1 MDRLRTKGLLTSHNL
16 WLTTAIVIVIAI
28 AIYSRIDAGAF
39 REAAE
44 SATKSRLLMENTQRL
59 LSLLKD
65 AESGQRGYL
74 LTGDEQYLAPYN
86 EAIPNVANGLVELKR
101 LADPAAAEPKRFE
114 ALIGAKLDEVAQTI
128 QLRRQG
134 DSQGALAVV
143 RTDQGKQT
151 MDELRALASRIV
163 ELQMPQF
170 EADRARAQRH
180 GYQTRILVQAGAV
193 VLALLLWF
201 ATRRINR
208 LVRAQEAL
216 IDDLDA
222 TREREARDRS
232 ALATTLRSI
241 GDAVITTDA
250 GGRIVFVNPIAEE
263 LTGWTNAEAEGRL
276 LPEVFRVED
285 EVTRRPAEDLAA
297 RVLREGVVMGL
308 ANHTVLITK
317 DGREIPIDDSA
328 APIADVHGAKKG
340 GEKKGRITGVVLVF
354 RDVTLRRR
362 AQRQLEESEARY
374 RLLFESNPAPMWVY
388 EVGTLAFLA
397 VNHAA
402 TAHYGYTA
410 EEFLGMTLRDIR
422 PPEDVPELL
431 ADTRIPTETLHTDG
445 PWRHRKKDGT
455 IIFAEI
461 TAHPIQFGNAKA
473 RLVMANDITDR
484 KALEEQLRQSQKLEA
499 VGQLA
504 GGIAHDFN
512 NLLTVIEG
520 YAEMIRA
527 DQRPDDPQREALD
540 EILVAA
546 HRAASL
552 TRQLLAFSRRQVLQP
567 VRLSLN
573 ANVASTQR
581 MLIRLL
587 GEDIQIRTELAED
600 LWDVWADP
608 GQIDQII
615 LNLAVNARDAMG
627 RGGTLTIET
636 GNAELGESEAR
647 KMDASPGQYA
657 SLSLTDTGEGM
668 SEDTQRHIFE
678 PFFTTKEVGRG
689 TGLGLS
695 TVYGIVKQSGG
706 YISVSS
712 QPGNGSTFTI
722 CLPRARGQSGTAAAI
737 AAAGSAHAVGSTILL
752 VEDDLT
758 VQQLVTAMLKSSG
771 YRVVATATPA
781 EALRI
786 CSEFSTH
793 IDLLLTDMVLPDG
806 DGGEVAENAIALRP
820 GLKVL
825 FMSGYTEHPVL
836 RSPSFDRTVPFLQ
849 KPFTKATLMAKVRE
863 AMQ

>member
-1 MDRLRTKGLLTSHNL
+1 MDRARTKGLLTAHNL
-16 WLTTAIVIVIAI
+16 WLTAAIVIVVAI
-28 AIYSRIDAGAF
+28 AVYSRLDADAF
-39 REAAE
+39 REAAQ
-44 SATKSRLLMENTQRL
+44 SATASRVLMDNTRRV
-59 LSLLKD
+59 LSLLRD
-65 AESGQRGYL
+65 AESGERGYL
-74 LTGDEQYLAPYN
+74 LTGDEKYLAPYN
-86 EAIPNVANGLVELKR
+86 EALPNIATGLRDLREETDTTR
-101 LADPAAAEPKRFE
+101 AEWKQFE
-114 ALIGAKLDEVAQTI
+114 ALTHAKLDEMAHNI
-128 QLRRQG
+128 RLGRQAKL
-134 DSQGALAVV
+134 DAALGSV
-143 RTDQGKQT
+143 RTDQGMQT
-151 MDELRALASRIV
+151 MDELRALASQIIER
-163 ELQMPQF
+163 QMPEF
-170 EADRARAQRH
+170 EAHRARAQQH
-180 GYQTRILVQAGAV
+180 GYQTRILVQIGAA

-201 ATRRINR
+201 ATRRINH
-208 LVRAQEAL
+208 LVHSQEAL

-222 TREREARDRS
+222 TREREARGRS
-232 ALATTLRSI
+232 ALETTLRSI

-250 GGRIVFVNPIAEE
+250 EGRVGFMNPIAEE
-263 LTGWTNAEAEGRL
+263 LTGWTNKRAAGRNL
-276 LPEVFRVED
+276 KDVFRIGHESAGQP
-285 EVTRRPAEDLAA
+285 PAEDPAT
-297 RVLREGVVMGL
+297 RVLREGMLVGL
-308 ANHTVLITK
+308 TNHTILVTE
-317 DGREIPIDDSA
+317 DGRETPIDDNA
-328 APIADVHGAKKG
+328 APLLDEQGK
-340 GEKKGRITGVVLVF
+340 ITGVVVVF

-362 AQRQLEESEARY
+362 AQRELQESEARY

-388 EVGTLAFLA
+388 DTRTLAFLA

-422 PPEDVPELL
+422 PPEDVQALL
-431 ADTRIPTETLHTDG
+431 DDTRVPAEKLHTDG

-455 IIFAEI
+455 IIFVEI
-461 TAHPIQFGNAKA
+461 TAHPIQFGDA
-473 RLVMANDITDR
+473 RACLVMATDVTER

-527 DQRPDDPQREALD
+527 EQLPDDPQREPLD

-546 HRAASL
+546 QRAASL

-581 MLIRLL
+581 MLGRLL
-587 GEDIQIRTELAED
+587 GEHIQIRTDLAED

-615 LNLAVNARDAMG
+615 LNLAVNARDAME
-627 RGGTLTIET
+627 RGGELTIET
-636 GNAELGESEAR
+636 GNVELGESEAR
-647 KMDASPGQYA
+647 KMDASAGEYA
-657 SLSLTDTGEGM
+657 RLSIADTGMGM
-668 SEDTQRHIFE
+668 DEETQRHIFE

-712 QPGNGSTFTI
+712 VPGQGSTFSI
-722 CLPRARGQSGTAAAI
+722 CLPRARGGIGVAS
-737 AAAGSAHAVGSTILL
+737 GSATTGGPHATGSTVLL
-752 VEDDLT
+752 VEDDPT
-758 VQQLVTAMLKSSG
+758 VQQLVSTMLKSGG
-771 YRVVATATPA
+771 YRVIATTSPA

-786 CSEFSTH
+786 CGEFTTR
-793 IDLLLTDMVLPDG
+793 IDLLLTDMVLPEGNGG
-806 DGGEVAENAIALRP
+806 DVAENAVALRP

-836 RSPSFDRTVPFLQ
+836 RNPNFDRNAPFLQ
-849 KPFTKATLMAKVRE
+849 KPFTKAALMSKVRE
-863 AMQ
+863 ALQ